1 VYPHLDAT
9 ELAALTSFADLRSF
23 KDGHTVFHAGQCDL
37 DLVIVNSGGI
47 DLLTGRLRY
56 FM

>member
-37 DLVIVNSGGI
+37 DLFIVNSGGI

-56 FM
+56 FL